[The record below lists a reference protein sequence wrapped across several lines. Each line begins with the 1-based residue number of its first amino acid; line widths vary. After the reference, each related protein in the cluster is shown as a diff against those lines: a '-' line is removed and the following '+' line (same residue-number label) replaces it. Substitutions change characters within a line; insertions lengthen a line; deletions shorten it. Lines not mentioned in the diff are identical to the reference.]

1 MSHRKEIL
9 LVVANESGHAFG
21 LRMGR
26 GAHAARLGP
35 DVDLP
40 DAEFVVA
47 RVDGGVAEACDPLA
61 ALAVDDC
68 ADDEAGQ
75 EDQTSHDGHD
85 HCARLELEA
94 LILAERIALCFGRDA
109 IGR

>member
-1 MSHRKEIL
+1 MR
-9 LVVANESGHAFG
+9 V
-21 LRMGR
+21 
-26 GAHAARLGP
+26 GACVRPLPVEEPPCVARLGP

-40 DAEFVVA
+40 DAGS
-47 RVDGGVAEACDPLA
+47 VDGGVAEACDPLA